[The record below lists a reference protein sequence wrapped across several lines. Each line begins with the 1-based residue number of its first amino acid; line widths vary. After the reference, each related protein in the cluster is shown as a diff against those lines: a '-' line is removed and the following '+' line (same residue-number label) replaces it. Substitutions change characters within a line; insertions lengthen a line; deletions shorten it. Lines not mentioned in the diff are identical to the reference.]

1 MIRREDTDGWFLINQ
16 NDHAALSGEIM
27 TFWGNS
33 TFTTPDP
40 KAEVL
45 FAIRYHD
52 NGWLE
57 WDSTPK
63 IYTESSYPMNFMEM
77 DFQDQEEIW
86 RRCFRRYSLEHP
98 YASALIALHF
108 NRFNQKI
115 IDKNHGN
122 KEAQKLKIE
131 MNEYVQ
137 NSLKINLS
145 NEKNNQLPNRDKVNL
160 RLVQVG
166 DIISLALC
174 HGWEKIEID
183 DVPLS
188 YNGKSLKL
196 RLESKDGRCF
206 RLTPYPFSENP
217 LKFEVRG
224 RKLKQKR
231 FSNDEEFR
239 EVLEDCKYEEIDL
252 SIQD

>member
-33 TFTTPDP
+33 TFSIPDP
-40 KAEVL
+40 REEVL
-45 FAIRYHD
+45 FAIRNHD

-63 IYTESSYPMNFMEM
+63 IYPVSSYPMNFMEM

-108 NRFNQKI
+108 SRFNQKI

-122 KEAQKLKIE
+122 RGAQRLKTE
-131 MNEYVQ
+131 MNEYIQ

-145 NEKNNQLPNRDKVNL
+145 NETNNQLPNRDKVNL

-174 HGWEKIEID
+174 HGWEEIEID

-196 RLESKDGRCF
+196 RLESRDGRCF
-206 RLTPYPFSENP
+206 RLTPYPFSKP
-217 LKFEVRG
+217 LLHLEVRG
-224 RKLKQKR
+224 RKLSQKTFR
-231 FSNDEEFR
+231 CDEELR
-239 EVLEDCKYEEIDL
+239 QMLIEYTYDKLEL
-252 SIQD
+252 SIQH